1 MTDTSWIVPLPKTP
15 KPLSIKHEI
24 SGIIKLI
31 EMVIL
36 HVKRS
41 DANQFLYET
50 FTGILIEDLVKE
62 LVQINNWRLK
72 IDRAAQALEDLAS
85 KGPIKPEA
93 LRGLT
98 GLDDYIK
105 AEDLT
110 VINGL
115 KEMPPKTGV
124 REVQD
129 EHHFRTGW
137 LVSEELCRHMLEE
150 CMKAK

>member
-1 MTDTSWIVPLPKTP
+1 
-15 KPLSIKHEI
+15 
-24 SGIIKLI
+24 
-31 EMVIL
+31 MVIL
-36 HVKRS
+36 HIKRS

-50 FTGILIEDLVKE
+50 TTDILIEDLTKE
-62 LVQINNWRLK
+62 LVLINNWRLK

-98 GLDDYIK
+98 GLEEYVK
-105 AEDLT
+105 HEDLT

-124 REVQD
+124 REVVD
-129 EHHFRTGW
+129 ENHFRTGW
-137 LVSEELCRHMLEE
+137 LVSEELCKSMLEE
-150 CMKAK
+150 CMKAKQLIHHT